1 MTELRSRPNVA
12 SAIRHVARQALLLGG
27 LALAGIAR
35 PELLVAQDVAAL
47 AAGTPTTLAV
57 RMGERLR
64 EVPTMAHPM
73 GGRALRADLLAE
85 ALGGQ
90 LVIDRRAPWRYRF
103 EVGTSGLDLEAGA
116 AWALV
121 GTDTL
126 PLSADVIRRDA
137 LVYVPWSLATDLL
150 PRLGAGVLYDAEKR
164 ELRRFAAL
172 VSTRRT
178 APTTRRAE
186 SPSAAAAAK
195 AAVTAVVTA
204 PPAVRVDNT
213 RADEGR
219 LLPTRRHVVVV
230 DAGHGGPDNGMQG
243 PVGSPR
249 KVYEKNITLAVSK
262 VLRAALQERGIEVV
276 MTRTTDTLIA
286 LSDRGKIANQAKG
299 DLFVSIHVNAANPR
313 WKSPGSARGFETYFL
328 AEAKTEDARRV
339 EAMENESIRFETTV
353 DASRD
358 DPLGFIIRDMA
369 QNEHL
374 RESSRLAELIQG
386 GMKGVHPGPD
396 RGVKQAGFRVLVT
409 AFMPAVLVEIGFG
422 TNAAEAAWMTNE
434 ARQQELAAKL
444 ADAIVR
450 YLAEYE
456 RKVGG

>member
-1 MTELRSRPNVA
+1 MPDRRRLSFGRGWATRARLGTAALGLTLASVWAPELRA
-12 SAIRHVARQALLLGG
+12 QAVDG
-27 LALAGIAR
+27 AG
-35 PELLVAQDVAAL
+35 AA
-47 AAGTPTTLAV
+47 APTPGVLPV
-57 RMGERLR
+57 RLGERLR

-90 LVIDRRAPWRYRF
+90 LVVDRRAPWRYRL
-103 EVGTSGLDLEAGA
+103 EVGTSGIDLEAGA
-116 AWALV
+116 AWALA

-126 PLSADVIRRDA
+126 PLSTDVIRRDA
-137 LVYVPWSLATDLL
+137 FVYVPWSLATDLL

-164 ELRRFAAL
+164 ELRRFAPL
-172 VSTRRT
+172 VGTRRA
-178 APTTRRAE
+178 APTTRRAD
-186 SPSAAAAAK
+186 AAPAPAP
-195 AAVTAVVTA
+195 A
-204 PPAVRVDNT
+204 PPVVRADNT
-213 RADEGR
+213 RSAEGR

-243 PVGSPR
+243 PIGSPR

-262 VLRAALQERGIEVV
+262 VLREALQERGIDVV

-313 WKSPGSARGFETYFL
+313 WKSPGAARGFETYFL

-422 TNAAEAAWMTNE
+422 TNAAEAAWMTNQ
-434 ARQQELAAKL
+434 ARQQQLAAQL